1 MGSDDASTLL
11 SVFFQL
17 KSWELESV
25 NNDLGLQTTLLRHS
39 GEGSTCRLQ
48 MPNPEVSGGI
58 RLPSPGDVPRD
69 ARTKFT
75 TGSPPG
81 LHSEK
86 LGTSPPPARPEAR
99 PTFHG
104 DRGDAPPAR
113 ELRAAE
119 EVRAEQRVSARPWQP
134 RRASA
139 VCAPALPPRS
149 ALCAAGPPR
158 APLTPGG
165 RRRRRQ
171 RPSPWPGRRGARAAA
186 PTPPLRLPA
195 PSPARGPAPAPAPA
209 ASPPALPVFPLFRV
223 GLEAGRR
230 PRKAAHGVIKCSAS
244 GCTERAAAGLV
255 FRPRAPQSVGRAA

>member
-1 MGSDDASTLL
+1 MGSDGASTLL
-11 SVFFQL
+11 GVFFQL

-25 NNDLGLQTTLLRHS
+25 NNDLGLQTTLLRHG
-39 GEGSTCRLQ
+39 GEGSTCWLQ
-48 MPNPEVSGGI
+48 MPNPEISGGI
-58 RLPSPGDVPRD
+58 RLPRPGGAPQD
-69 ARTKFT
+69 ARTKSS

-81 LHSEK
+81 LRAEK

-104 DRGDAPPAR
+104 DRGDAPPAG

-139 VCAPALPPRS
+139 VCAPALPPRL

-195 PSPARGPAPAPAPA
+195 PA
-209 ASPPALPVFPLFRV
+209 PPA
-223 GLEAGRR
+223 GR
-230 PRKAAHGVIKCSAS
+230 PQ
-244 GCTERAAAGLV
+244 
-255 FRPRAPQSVGRAA
+255 PRAPPLPRPRSPCSLFFALAWKRAEGRGKRLPG